1 MPRFLSILVSTF
13 PVWICQCK
21 APYSPS
27 SSQLPMTPVFGS
39 TASTNPA
46 PPQKTKP
53 SPQKKTEPLGYP
65 TYPASPSTAPASV
78 WSVKPTSA
86 PKTLHTAA
94 SHHQIRVLSPAE
106 SIDLDLVIFD
116 SRKLR
121 LAVIDQPNP
130 NAGGRTI
137 AGLMRQYNAIA
148 GVNGGFFSPEFKPLG
163 LSISNGKLLSSFTTS
178 SLIAGTALQLS
189 DQSYLIWNSEYQG
202 HSNITDAVQAGPR
215 LLDSGRPV
223 KGLDTS
229 KSRDRTFIATDG
241 SFLWVIGTA
250 DSCSLGALAQA
261 LATPG
266 ALPGLK
272 PMRALNLDGGN
283 STALWFRNLYGKETS
298 RPGWSTVRNY
308 LAIIPK

>member
-1 MPRFLSILVSTF
+1 
-13 PVWICQCK
+13 
-21 APYSPS
+21 
-27 SSQLPMTPVFGS
+27 
-39 TASTNPA
+39 
-46 PPQKTKP
+46 
-53 SPQKKTEPLGYP
+53 
-65 TYPASPSTAPASV
+65 
-78 WSVKPTSA
+78 
-86 PKTLHTAA
+86 
-94 SHHQIRVLSPAE
+94 VLSPAK

-116 SRKLR
+116 SRQLR

-130 NAGGRTI
+130 NAGGRSI
-137 AGLMRQYNAIA
+137 AHLMRQYNAIA

-163 LSISNGKLLSSFTTS
+163 LSVSNGRLLSSFTTS
-178 SLIAGTALQLS
+178 SLIAGTALQLG

-202 HSNITDAVQAGPR
+202 HSNITDALQAGPR
-215 LLDSGRPV
+215 LLESSRPI

-229 KSRDRTFIATDG
+229 KSRARTFIATDG
-241 SFLWVIGTA
+241 SFLWAIGTA

-266 ALPGLK
+266 ALPGLT

-283 STALWFRNLYGKETS
+283 STALWFRNLSGKETS